1 MDFREY
7 VKGDRVIR
15 ATETAYR
22 AIYQAQGFSLRESEA
37 GKDGKTGSGKAGER
51 KSSPAHRRTKAE

>member
-1 MDFREY
+1 MDFHEY

-15 ATETAYR
+15 ATETADH

-37 GKDGKTGSGKAGER
+37 GKNGKTGSGKAGER
-51 KSSPAHRRTKAE
+51 KGSPARGLAKAE